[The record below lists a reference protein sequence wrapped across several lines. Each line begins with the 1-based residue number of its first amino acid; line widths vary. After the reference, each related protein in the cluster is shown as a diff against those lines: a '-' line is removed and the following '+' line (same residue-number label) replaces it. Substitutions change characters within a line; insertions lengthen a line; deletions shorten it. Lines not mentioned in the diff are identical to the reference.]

1 MPNIRVT
8 MIAGI
13 VSAFIIIILLS
24 MYRVE
29 RAERISYQD
38 KLKSANETIG
48 RQLELARKQSA
59 KIKLFNELSIK
70 SAEEITS
77 AKKEIDNLRS
87 GIRSGI
93 KRVYVKASCPKPM
106 PDANSA
112 GGLVDAGAA
121 RLTETAREDYLRL
134 REMMAENLQQTKY
147 LQEYIRTQYLVKE

>member
-1 MPNIRVT
+1 MPNIRAYLISGA
-8 MIAGI
+8 IA
-13 VSAFIIIILLS
+13 VLIIIVLFS
-24 MYRVE
+24 AYRAE
-29 RAERISYQD
+29 RAERIQYQS
-38 KLKSANETIG
+38 KLEAANETISQ
-48 RQLELARKQSA
+48 QLELAKKQSA
-59 KIKLFNELSIK
+59 KIKSFNELSIK

-121 RLTETAREDYLRL
+121 RLGDPAREDYLRL